1 MWRYLAGGAA
11 GILLVVA
18 GMTLQ
23 AMRSPPATTL
33 AAMPAAAAETATPN
47 GQTTGPA
54 VPEAL
59 PATRGRK
66 RFDRYDKDRNGSVT
80 RDEYLMARHKAFAKL
95 DVDGNGT
102 WSFDEW
108 AMKAETK
115 FSLADKDKSGAM
127 NAAIR
132 HHRCRRPSRGPIAP
146 LNGPARMA
154 KRTTKSDSSRD
165 HPLQRKKR

>member
-1 MWRYLAGGAA
+1 MWRYLAGAAA

-23 AMRSPPATTL
+23 AMRAPPAATL
-33 AAMPAAAAETATPN
+33 AAMPAVTTEPATPD
-47 GQTTGPA
+47 GQASGPA

-59 PATRGRK
+59 PATREQK

-102 WSFDEW
+102 LSFDEW
-108 AMKAETK
+108 AVKAETK
-115 FSLADKDKSGAM
+115 FSLADKDKSGTM
-127 NAAIR
+127 NAAEFATTAVKR
-132 HHRCRRPSRGPIAP
+132 KSKPRPNCVPAKVAP
-146 LNGPARMA
+146 LADDG
-154 KRTTKSDSSRD
+154 KEDDS
-165 HPLQRKKR
+165 

>member
-33 AAMPAAAAETATPN
+33 AAMPAAAAETATPD
-47 GQTTGPA
+47 GQAGNPA

-59 PATRGRK
+59 PATREQK

-102 WSFDEW
+102 LSFDEW
-108 AMKAETK
+108 AVKAETK

-127 NAAIR
+127 NAAEFATTAVKR
-132 HHRCRRPSRGPIAP
+132 KTKPRPNCAP
-146 LNGPARMA
+146 ERPAPA
-154 KRTTKSDSSRD
+154 AAASAADDGKEDDS
-165 HPLQRKKR
+165 